1 VTTAPHDS
9 ERACQSFIF
18 IVLRLF
24 FFAVN
29 IFYVLF
35 PKYIGAIAISL
46 CFEWISQSLIIK
58 TKLFELVRV
67 DNAKFRDISASA
79 LRDLN

>member
-29 IFYVLF
+29 IYVLF

-67 DNAKFRDISASA
+67 NNAKFRDISASA
-79 LRDLN
+79 LRDFN